1 MKRRLEAELLDHL
14 AADDPAAIAS
24 RRDLERINLV
34 MRAPVDSGQVPFDF
48 DEPCPA
54 CDQQGTSQVDIP
66 CAHCGISALDRIHGG
81 RS

>member
-34 MRAPVDSGQVPFDF
+34 MRAPAIMAAP
-48 DEPCPA
+48 
-54 CDQQGTSQVDIP
+54 
-66 CAHCGISALDRIHGG
+66 
-81 RS
+81 